1 VQRLVA
7 DDDRVEV
14 ELVLLRVPGAVV
26 DAAEHLEQP
35 QRVEAPAPG
44 DAVLAVG
51 GERHVPGRQGA
62 GRADLGGL
70 LAEQGGP
77 QAELALA
84 LQRDRLAVDPADKH
98 HVAVHA
104 LDVDVAEGVVGMVD
118 SLALGR

>member
-1 VQRLVA
+1 
-7 DDDRVEV
+7 
-14 ELVLLRVPGAVV
+14 
-26 DAAEHLEQP
+26 
-35 QRVEAPAPG
+35 
-44 DAVLAVG
+44 VLAVG
-51 GERHVPGRQGA
+51 GERHVPGRQGP

-104 LDVDVAEGVVGMVD
+104 LDVGVAEGVVGMVD
-118 SLALGR
+118 SLTLGR